1 MSRNIIE
8 FGFGHYSTSRPEAGD
23 RLLAAEP
30 LVPLH
35 IKVEMSPYL
44 DFFRLDEIAVMGYDG
59 KCDIHYNRSDI
70 LHSTCDPAE
79 LPTKQF
85 GDIKRVN
92 CLTLDS
98 WIAHYAAQGFTERI
112 DIMNV
117 VLNSNADDIFDSFSF
132 NPRPGFIIIGQPG
145 YPEKTADK
153 MRALNYKVYDAGS
166 KVVGIDIQKA
176 EL

>member
-1 MSRNIIE
+1 MSRNIVE

-35 IKVEMSPYL
+35 SEVEMYPYL
-44 DFFRLDEIAVMGYDG
+44 DFFSLDEIAVMGYDG
-59 KCDIHYNRSDI
+59 ECDIHYNPSDI
-70 LHSTCDPAE
+70 LHSTCDPAD
-79 LPTKQF
+79 LPTKEF

-98 WIAHYAAQGFTERI
+98 WLARYAEQGFTERI

-117 VLNSNADDIFDSFSF
+117 VLNSNADVIFDCFSF
-132 NPRPGFIIIGQPG
+132 NPRPEFIIIGQPG
-145 YPEKTADK
+145 YPDKTVRK
-153 MRALNYKVYDAGS
+153 MREIGYRVYDAGS
-166 KVVGIDIQKA
+166 KVVGIDI
-176 EL
+176 